1 MSWLKIKNTFNFYK
15 LCFLNWKAGNG
26 FRVPEPGLR
35 MKCFFEYCEK
45 ITKGTLKNHIEAY
58 EEELQRLMNKSGL
71 SRAATAK
78 TYLEVYKEI
87 FEEGKPW

>member
-15 LCFLNWKAGNG
+15 LCFLNWKNGNG

-35 MKCFFEYCEK
+35 MKCFVEYCEN

-58 EEELQRLMNKSGL
+58 EEELQGLMDKSGL
-71 SRAATAK
+71 SRAATAE
-78 TYLEVYKEI
+78 TYLRVYKEI